1 MKSLIATVFVTVYYI
16 LNYTKSITIIY
27 KAITTKETDDYS
39 LTSVA
44 IAYIANVSWVIYIT
58 LTLQS
63 IVVYIGTFVDWL
75 LLTTVDLFILYYR
88 FKHKDHSAT
97 CN

>member
-16 LNYTKSITIIY
+16 LNYTKSIPIIY

-39 LTSVA
+39 LTSIA

-58 LTLQS
+58 PVRCS
-63 IVVYIGTFVDWL
+63 
-75 LLTTVDLFILYYR
+75 LYRYVCR
-88 FKHKDHSAT
+88 LVITDHG
-97 CN
+97 